1 MIQECKQQEIP
12 PNIFWRIFEVK
23 VTSSTSINDVAKIE
37 MKFQEIDNETMELY
51 QHFRILQCSRYKFF
65 ENRSMF
71 EDFETK
77 IYTSKELK
85 VFEKHIK
92 S

>member
-1 MIQECKQQEIP
+1 
-12 PNIFWRIFEVK
+12 
-23 VTSSTSINDVAKIE
+23 